1 MGKSLEFIKWDNL
14 VNIPFA
20 ECEIKEDKENQD
32 IDIYYQNELVFTDY
46 NHVGHY
52 LHNAIIMFNT
62 IHNKT
67 KEWVNLYNLWTL
79 RNCIRENYNHGL
91 GLEIM
96 IYGKCYSSGIYEP
109 MTKKRL
115 FEIVE
120 MIQKIDPYAT
130 I

>member
-20 ECEIKEDKENQD
+20 ECEIKEDQENQD
-32 IDIYYQNELVFTDY
+32 IDIYYRNELVFTDY

-52 LHNAIIMFNT
+52 LNNAITIFNT
-62 IHNKT
+62 IKDKR

-79 RNCIRENYNHGL
+79 RNCIRENNNHGL
-91 GLEIM
+91 GLEFM
-96 IYGKCYSSGIYEP
+96 IYGNRYSSGILEP